1 MKSMF
6 DEVTIGKIAVKNRF
20 VRSATFE
27 YGGDENG
34 CFRQNIYDIIKALA
48 KGEVGL
54 IITGMMAVDEN
65 AGITPN
71 MIKTFNDA
79 FPAGM
84 RRLAELVHQHGSKVV
99 VQIAHCGAKV
109 KETDA
114 GLPPVAPSKL
124 ANTEYREMSLADIE
138 ALTHSFAAAAI
149 HCKEAGADGVQLHA
163 AHGYLLSQFLSPIF
177 NHRTDAYGGSI
188 ENRARIVFEIYR
200 AVRDAVGADYPVWLK
215 INSSDIE
222 KDGLSF
228 EESLWVCEQLSE
240 MGVDVIEVSGGIS
253 VSKNSA
259 PARMVK
265 NREQEGYFSK
275 EALAISKKVA
285 ADVISVGGYRT
296 LASLDEKLNEGEIKA
311 ISLCRPFI
319 SEPDLVSRWKTGN
332 AEKARCISCNKCFA
346 PGPLDCKVFST

>member
-6 DEVTIGKIAVKNRF
+6 DEVAIGKISVKNRF

-27 YGGDENG
+27 YGGDDEG
-34 CFRQNIYDIIKALA
+34 RFRQNIYDTTEALA
-48 KGEVGL
+48 KGGVGL

-65 AGITPN
+65 AGIAKN
-71 MIKTFNDA
+71 MIKIFDDS

-84 RRLAELVHQHGSKVV
+84 RRLTERVHRYGSKIV

-109 KETDA
+109 KETYA

-124 ANTEYREMSLADIE
+124 PNTEYREMSIADID

-149 HCKEAGADGVQLHA
+149 RCKEAGVDGVQIHA

-188 ENRARIVFEIYR
+188 ENRARIVFKIYR
-200 AVRDAVGADYPVWLK
+200 AVRDAVGTEYPVWIK

-228 EESLWVCEQLSE
+228 EESLWVCERLSE
-240 MGVDVIEVSGGIS
+240 MGIDAIEVSGGIS
-253 VSKNSA
+253 ISANSA
-259 PARMVK
+259 PARLVK
-265 NREQEGYFSK
+265 SREQEGYFSE
-275 EALAISKKVA
+275 EALFISEKVK
-285 ADVISVGGYRT
+285 ADVLSVGGYR
-296 LASLDEKLNEGEIKA
+296 SLELMDEKLNKGNIKA
-311 ISLCRPFI
+311 LSLCRPFI
-319 SEPDLVSRWKTGN
+319 SEPDLVNRWKSGN
-332 AEKARCISCNKCFA
+332 IEKARCISCNKCFT
-346 PGPLDCKVFST
+346 PGPVGCKALPV